1 MGQLF
6 QTFDRGLMRL
16 LSAIIIFT
24 NLAVTGLVLFLVLAR
39 FVLGWSVVGVL
50 ELATLSAMWLYMCG
64 AVVAA
69 RNREHLVVD
78 FLPQSITNPKYKALH
93 DLAVSL
99 IMVVLSLFFVR
110 LASDMVGWSIK
121 RPQTTAALSLPLMIP
136 QSAIVLASVLCAIYA
151 LRDTVMAA
159 RTVFLGTPPTQAG
172 EK

>member
-1 MGQLF
+1 MRQLF
-6 QTFDRGLMRL
+6 LTFDRGLMWL
-16 LSAIIIFT
+16 LSVIIIVT

-78 FLPQSITNPKYKALH
+78 FLPQSIANPKHKALH
-93 DLAVSL
+93 EFAVSL
-99 IMVVLSLFFVR
+99 IMVVLSLFFIS
-110 LASDMVGWSIK
+110 LAKDMVDWSIK

-136 QSAIVLASVLCAIYA
+136 QSAIVLASILCAIYA
-151 LRDTVMAA
+151 LRDAVVAGS
-159 RTVFLGTPPTQAG
+159 TVFLGKHPTQAG
-172 EK
+172 DK